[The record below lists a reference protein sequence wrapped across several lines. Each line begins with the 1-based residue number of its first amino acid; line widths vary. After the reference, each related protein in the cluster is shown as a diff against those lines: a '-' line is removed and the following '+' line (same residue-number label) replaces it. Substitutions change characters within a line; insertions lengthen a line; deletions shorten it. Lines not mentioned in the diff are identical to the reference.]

1 MRMGGLGLRSATRC
15 AESAFWASWADA
27 LPMIR
32 ERTPHVADMVVH
44 AMVGGQ
50 PQGCLGELQEAS
62 TRLDREGFWWRP
74 SWPELLHGKRPPQSK
89 TGEPG
94 EWQHGWQYWASS
106 ISDAFFRKTQIL
118 SVRSATCRAHLRS
131 HSGHNAG
138 AALAHAPT
146 APEYVIPSH
155 LFRTL
160 LLERMQLPLQI
171 DETRCS
177 GCQSPLD
184 ALGRHR
190 AACPSTGRLKKRA
203 IPIERVLARVCRE
216 AGARVRFNAFMR
228 DMNIGVGATDGRRIE
243 VLAQDLPCFGG
254 AQLAVDVTLRCALT
268 RTGEPHPHAADVDG
282 AVLVKAR
289 HDKETTYPELINS
302 GRCRLVVV
310 AIETG
315 GRWSDEA
322 VEFIRLLACAKA
334 QEVPSYMW
342 WPTTLA
348 WQRRWTR
355 MLSTACSLS
364 FAASLVEPSD
374 SCVTWCRTGGEPPS
388 LAELLGQGSAL
399 VSWW

>member
-1 MRMGGLGLRSATRC
+1 MATRL
-15 AESAFWASWADA
+15 A
-27 LPMIR
+27 
-32 ERTPHVADMVVH
+32 V
-44 AMVGGQ
+44 
-50 PQGCLGELQEAS
+50 LGFFHFRRVLQEDPDTVS
-62 TRLDREGFWWRP
+62 PF
-74 SWPELLHGKRPPQSK
+74 
-89 TGEPG
+89 
-94 EWQHGWQYWASS
+94 
-106 ISDAFFRKTQIL
+106 
-118 SVRSATCRAHLRS
+118 SVCRAHFRS

-177 GCQSPLD
+177 GCHGCLD
-184 ALGRHR
+184 ALGDR

-203 IPIERVLARVCRE
+203 IPFERVLARVCRE

-228 DMNIGVGATDGRRIE
+228 DMNIGVGATDARRIE
-243 VLAQDLPCFGG
+243 VLVQDLPCFGG

-289 HDKETTYPELINS
+289 HDKKTTYPELLNS

-315 GRWSDEA
+315 VDCWLARRPKKCLRSYGGRP
-322 VEFIRLLACAKA
+322 L
-334 QEVPSYMW
+334 
-342 WPTTLA
+342 
-348 WQRRWTR
+348 
-355 MLSTACSLS
+355 
-364 FAASLVEPSD
+364 
-374 SCVTWCRTGGEPPS
+374 
-388 LAELLGQGSAL
+388 
-399 VSWW
+399 